1 MYFSWSE
8 SLTCIWTRRQI
19 LKIKLANGVT
29 GHLIQIFT
37 GQTVFRVYDDNHN
50 FVDYDLRHSDLTVTI
65 NDEDAYFYRDEY
77 NDVLDHSPKTLG
89 QDNGK
94 D

>member
-1 MYFSWSE
+1 M
-8 SLTCIWTRRQI
+8 
-19 LKIKLANGVT
+19 KIKSANGVT

-65 NDEDAYFYRDEY
+65 NDEDAYFYRDKY
-77 NDVLDHSPKTLG
+77 NDVLDHSSKTLG

>member
-1 MYFSWSE
+1 MK
-8 SLTCIWTRRQI
+8 TQD
-19 LKIKLANGVT
+19 ANGVT

-37 GQTVFRVYDDNHN
+37 GQTVFRVYDNNHN

-65 NDEDAYFYRDEY
+65 TDEDAFFYRDEY
-77 NDVLDHSPKTLG
+77 NDVLDHSPNTLG
-89 QDNGK
+89 QENGK